1 MNIIWTIES
10 SGESYEEFIGCNKE
24 QLHVRGT
31 EEREGRRQLGGVY
44 LVLSKEITE
53 KIFLTKILGFL

>member
-10 SGESYEEFIGCNKE
+10 SGESYEEFIDCNKG
-24 QLHVRGT
+24 QLHVKGT
-31 EEREGRRQLGGVY
+31 EEREERRRWGGY
-44 LVLSKEITE
+44 LALSKEITE

>member
-24 QLHVRGT
+24 QLHVKGT
-31 EEREGRRQLGGVY
+31 EEREERRQLGGGGVPGTFQRNY
-44 LVLSKEITE
+44 
-53 KIFLTKILGFL
+53 